1 MAYIPKYEKLKNQ
14 ILQDIRSGRYPAG
27 SRIPT
32 REQLIEKYQVTRTTI
47 NHALKEL
54 VENGVLATSKRG
66 GTTVTGRSPVR
77 RLAYFSTL
85 GEQIVAQELGKEES
99 DRGDLLRPL
108 LSKSAELELIFV
120 DIEVLVNDP
129 SAVDRYDFAAV
140 SMPNDAIMGNL
151 FQYRNK
157 VIILNRYPEQMN
169 FISTNHREA
178 VREMTRLN
186 LERAGKNAQIFF
198 LAQPE
203 NFYVARE
210 RRDGFVD
217 ACAAGN
223 AFYRII
229 EIKSLSYQDI
239 YDTLMNIDFA
249 PGRPIVMVSPTL
261 GFTGAVLKM
270 AGDRKLEFNRD
281 IFYSDFDNGHSQ
293 RNTGIPL
300 LSAVQNYREMG
311 ERLADVFLNGKSEG
325 IREFVPYRLT
335 D

>member
-1 MAYIPKYEKLKNQ
+1 MAYIPKYEKVKNQ
-14 ILQDIRSGRYPAG
+14 LLQDIRNGRYATG
-27 SRIPT
+27 ERIPT

-66 GTTVTGRSPVR
+66 GTIVTGRSPVR

-85 GEQIVAQELGKEES
+85 GGQVVVQSIGKEES

-108 LSKSAELELIFV
+108 LSRSAELDLTFLDMAI
-120 DIEVLVNDP
+120 LHNDP
-129 SAVDRYDFAAV
+129 STVDRYDLSAV
-140 SMPNDAIMGNL
+140 SMPDDLTMEKL
-151 FQYRNK
+151 RPYRDK
-157 VIILNRYPEQMN
+157 VIILNRYPEHMN
-169 FISTNHREA
+169 FISTNHRGA
-178 VREMTRLN
+178 VREMTQIS
-186 LERAGKNAQIFF
+186 LERAGSNAQIFF
-198 LAQPE
+198 LAQPD
-203 NFYVARE
+203 NFYIARE

-239 YDTLMNIDFA
+239 YETLMNIDFA

-270 AGDRKLEFNRD
+270 AADRKLTFNRD
-281 IFYSDFDNGHSQ
+281 LFYSDFDNAHSL

-300 LSAVQNYREMG
+300 LSAVQNYRGIG
-311 ERLADVFLNGKSEG
+311 EKLADIFISGKSADVQ
-325 IREFVPYRLT
+325 EFIPCRLT

>member
-1 MAYIPKYEKLKNQ
+1 MAYIPKYEKVKNQ
-14 ILQDIRSGRYPAG
+14 ILQDIRSGRYPVG
-27 SRIPT
+27 GRIPT

-54 VENGVLATSKRG
+54 VEHGVLVTSKRG
-66 GTTVTGRSPVR
+66 GTIVTGRSPVR

-85 GEQIVAQELGKEES
+85 GEQAAVHVIGKEES

-108 LSKSAELELIFV
+108 LSRSAELELTFV
-120 DIEVLVNDP
+120 DIEVLQNSP
-129 SAVDRYDFAAV
+129 SAVDRYDFSAI
-140 SMPNDAIMGNL
+140 SMPSDTIMENL
-151 FQYRNK
+151 APYRDK
-157 VIILNRYPEQMN
+157 VIILNRYPDHMN
-169 FISTNHREA
+169 FISTNHRGA
-178 VREMTRLN
+178 VREMTRIN
-186 LERAGKNAQIFF
+186 LERAGSNAQIFF

-270 AGDRKLEFNRD
+270 AADRKLKFNRD
-281 IFYSDFDNGHSQ
+281 IFYSDFDNAHSL

-300 LSAVQNYREMG
+300 LSAVQDYREMG
-311 ERLADVFLNGKSEG
+311 ERLAAAFLSGQSEG